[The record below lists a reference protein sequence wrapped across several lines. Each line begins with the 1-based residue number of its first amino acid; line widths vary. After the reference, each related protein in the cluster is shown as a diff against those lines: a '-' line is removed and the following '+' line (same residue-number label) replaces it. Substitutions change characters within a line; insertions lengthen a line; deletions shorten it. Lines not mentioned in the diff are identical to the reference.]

1 MSDESK
7 KAYIEKLEAKLKEWS
22 SEFDKL
28 KGKAESAEAK
38 FKDEYHRIID
48 DLHPRIEEG
57 KKTIQSLKE
66 SSGETWDELKYGTES
81 VWHDI
86 KGAIE
91 KASSKFKH

>member
-7 KAYIEKLEAKLKEWS
+7 KAYIEKLESKLKEWTS
-22 SEFDKL
+22 DIDKL
-28 KGKAESAEAK
+28 KAKAESSEAK
-38 FKDEYHRIID
+38 FKDEYHRILD

-57 KKTIQSLKE
+57 KKRIRSLKD
-66 SSGETWDELKYGTES
+66 SSSETWDELKFGTES